1 MGANVRQG
9 LVDAYRAPRLTVYGS
24 MVELTASGTGTACES
39 NAQGITFPTCGMGG
53 GGSSN
58 KRP

>member
-9 LVDAYRAPRLTVYGS
+9 LVDAYRAPRLTVFGS
-24 MVELTASGTGTACES
+24 MVELTASGSGVACEN
-39 NAQGITFPTCGMGG
+39 NASTFPVCGMGG
-53 GGSSN
+53 AGSIN

>member
-1 MGANVRQG
+1 MGANVQQA

-24 MVELTASGTGTACES
+24 MVELTAAGTGSSCEGS
-39 NAQGITFPTCGMGG
+39 GLFPNCTLPTGN
-53 GGSSN
+53 SKT